1 MSPFIDSGRFVR
13 DSFVNGIFSLATWE
27 FLALNG
33 SFALKPAVGG
43 EQTTNVS
50 SGSRRLVGER
60 QLTGSEYPAA
70 AFRR

>member
-33 SFALKPAVGG
+33 NFALKPAVGG

-50 SGSRRLVGER
+50 SGSEQVKIVV
-60 QLTGSEYPAA
+60 A
-70 AFRR
+70 